1 MVPTA
6 IYNRDIMSSF
16 VSTPGS
22 DLCFAQRQQL
32 LSLDYGVGPT
42 QLSKLGVGERRILI
56 KTSTYH
62 SNESNQFCFII

>member
-42 QLSKLGVGERRILI
+42 QLSKLGFGETRNLM
-56 KTSTYH
+56 KTSQNH
-62 SNESNQFCFII
+62 SYESNQFCFII